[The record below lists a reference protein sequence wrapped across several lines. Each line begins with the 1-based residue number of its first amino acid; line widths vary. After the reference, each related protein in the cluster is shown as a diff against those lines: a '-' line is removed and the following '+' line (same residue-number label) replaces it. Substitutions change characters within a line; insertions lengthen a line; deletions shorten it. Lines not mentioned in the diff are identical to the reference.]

1 MTFRNARTSLLAA
14 ALMIGAADA
23 AQVQAQ
29 SQDTPTQLAALA
41 RDARTEGQHADVAR
55 RYRQQAEALDAKAV
69 DQETLA
75 ATHARIAPPI
85 VHKWPSMA
93 PKALTEAKQKAV
105 EFRRA
110 ALESREIADRHYRL
124 AVESRAD

>member
-1 MTFRNARTSLLAA
+1 MTFRNARTSLFAA
-14 ALMIGAADA
+14 ALLVSAAGA

-29 SQDTPTQLAALA
+29 SQDASTQLAALA

-55 RYRQQAEALDAKAV
+55 RYRQQAEALDARAV
-69 DQETLA
+69 EQEKLA
-75 ATHARIAPPI
+75 ATQARNAPAI

-93 PKALTEAKQKAV
+93 PKALTEAKQKAI
-105 EFRRA
+105 EYRRA

-124 AVESRAD
+124 AVEARAN